1 MASTSATNGKKGKKS
16 VPVVV
21 VEETPTVENSHTT
34 TEVDSLKTLVEEL
47 TKRLEE
53 LETTVSTLKST
64 QLAQSV
70 STRKTDTSPA
80 KPEKKTRAPTAYNV
94 FMKEKMSELKTT
106 HPDVTNIERMR
117 LAAAAWSEIKAT
129 TGSASA

>member
-1 MASTSATNGKKGKKS
+1 MASTSAANGKKGKK
-16 VPVVV
+16 PVAI
-21 VEETPTVENSHTT
+21 VENTPTLNESHTA
-34 TEVDSLKTLVEEL
+34 TEFDSLKTLVEKL
-47 TKRLEE
+47 TKRVEE
-53 LETTVSTLKST
+53 LETTVLTLKST
-64 QLAQSV
+64 QLAQSTP
-70 STRKTDTSPA
+70 TRKGDTSLA

-129 TGSASA
+129 TGSVSA

>member
-1 MASTSATNGKKGKKS
+1 MASTSTANGKKGKK
-16 VPVVV
+16 PVAI
-21 VEETPTVENSHTT
+21 VEDTKSQTT
-34 TEVDSLKTLVEEL
+34 TEFDSLKTLVEEL

-53 LETTVSTLKST
+53 LETTVLTLKST
-64 QLAQSV
+64 QLVQSTPAQ
-70 STRKTDTSPA
+70 KADTSQA

-117 LAAAAWSEIKAT
+117 LAAAAWSESKAT